1 MADSTPRLYSNPVDP
16 QTDYAP
22 LSWMAASSLAFA
34 GLFAL
39 FLVSL
44 SFIAFSQSKPLVE
57 FWLFGFPIAGIVLA
71 FAARRHIQNS
81 EGTRTGLQLAT
92 VSWWIC
98 VVGGLCYAAYLGAT
112 EYTIRSDS
120 KKQFSTWADNL
131 QKIQPATANDPAL
144 AAAFYQTLPPEQR
157 GAFTPN
163 NTTAMQDRF
172 NFEFTTFR
180 QNKLLMM
187 LLRNPGQCELEPQG
201 LKQWQQTPGKIECAM
216 AATLKCPEGEFPM
229 LIPMEATVKGGKR
242 EWQIKSFDGYVQ
254 DGASA
259 KRTNYGWM
267 VEWLDATAKGTAE
280 QFVQSAGAPMN
291 MEGFPRPIPEGI
303 LSQPLAYETYV
314 AGKLPKGLGERIA
327 MTTHERMKVTGALG
341 FFWPTSPEY
350 AKGLQSDFFVHTPLP
365 DGKMAPETSREDF
378 YFCWNNVA
386 FEKITQ
392 AGRNLANSTD
402 KNSLI
407 LFYDDRVEVYVAIEL
422 KVLKSVP
429 KNSAALGRIVL
440 TLDNKDLLAK
450 LNGARAEGAKSGNW
464 SATPTDLPASCPWK
478 VTRIESNLKVIAS
491 PGGQG
496 GGGPGGPGGM

>member
-1 MADSTPRLYSNPVDP
+1 MADSTPRLNSNPVNSA
-16 QTDYAP
+16 TEYAP
-22 LSWMAASSLAFA
+22 LSWMAAASLAFA

-39 FLVSL
+39 ILVSL

-98 VVGGLCYAAYLGAT
+98 IVGGLCYAAYLGAT

-120 KKQFSTWADNL
+120 KKQFVAWADNL
-131 QKIQPATANDPAL
+131 QKIKPATANDPAL

-157 GAFTPN
+157 NAFTKSS
-163 NTTAMQDRF
+163 TTAMQDRF
-172 NFEFTTFR
+172 GLDFTTFR
-180 QNKLLMM
+180 QNKLLMI
-187 LLRNPGQCELEPQG
+187 LLRNAGQCELEPQG
-201 LKQWQQTPGKIECAM
+201 LKQWQQLPGKIDCAM
-216 AATLKCPEGEFPM
+216 AATLRCPEGEFPM
-229 LIPMEATVKGGKR
+229 LIPMEATVKDGKR
-242 EWQIKSFDGYVQ
+242 EWQIKSFDGFVQ

-280 QFVQSAGAPMN
+280 QFIQSAGAPMN

-314 AGKLPKGLGERIA
+314 AGKLPKGLGERVA
-327 MTTHERMKVTGALG
+327 MSAHERMKVTGALG

-350 AKGLQSDFFVHTPLP
+350 TKGLQKDFFVQTPFP
-365 DGKMAPETSREDF
+365 DGKMAPDTSREDF

-386 FEKITQ
+386 FEKITP
-392 AGRNLANSTD
+392 AGRNLTNSTD

-407 LFYDDRVEVYVAIEL
+407 LFFDDRVEVHVAIEL
-422 KVLKSVP
+422 KVLKSDP
-429 KNSAALGRIVL
+429 KNSAALGRMVL
-440 TLDNKDLLAK
+440 TLDDKNVLAK
-450 LNGARAEGAKSGNW
+450 LDAARAEGAKGGNW
-464 SATPTDLPASCPWK
+464 AATPSDLPASCPWK
-478 VTRIESNLKVIAS
+478 VTRIESNLKVIRPPS
-491 PGGQG
+491 GQ